1 MMTRLVFP
9 LLSLLFLLTSCVS
22 TPKSMVVNAK
32 PAELHEQ
39 LSMDA
44 LLKVIRE
51 SDRVQGVRVK
61 SPWDTNLRGRIRGKI
76 TDKGKLFDLQAS
88 QVSKLKAL
96 LGNRQTYFDG
106 RSMCLFDPG
115 VRFVFH
121 HPQHGDLDF
130 LLCLKCSEMS
140 VRREGKELA
149 FVAFLPA
156 RSAIADL
163 MIEIFPDHQDI
174 VEMIK
179 REREAASKRN
189 VAEAR
194 WLAATPKSLLHV
206 KTQGDG
212 ISPTPDLTPYRKP
225 LENEFPDKTSR
236 TLALLHWF
244 GSGEGPWS
252 GFYACEMTPER
263 LLLHYPTIELLK
275 AIESTSLTETQ
286 TEGAARFFSGNDF
299 DKQRP
304 EDLKTLPANLKKKL
318 LEHSMKSK
326 DKDKR
331 GRAKRA
337 FSN

>member
-1 MMTRLVFP
+1 
-9 LLSLLFLLTSCVS
+9 
-22 TPKSMVVNAK
+22 MVVNAK
-32 PAELHEQ
+32 SAAPHEQ
-39 LSMDA
+39 LNMEE

-61 SPWDTNLRGRIRGKI
+61 SPWDTDFWGRIRSKI
-76 TDKGKLFDLQAS
+76 TDKGKLLELHDSQAN
-88 QVSKLKAL
+88 KLKAL
-96 LGNRQTYFDG
+96 LGNQHTYFDG

-156 RSAIADL
+156 RSAVIDL
-163 MIEIFPDHQDI
+163 MIEIFPDHQDL

-179 REREAASKRN
+179 REQESSNKRRM
-189 VAEAR
+189 EETR
-194 WLAATPKSLLHV
+194 WQAATPKSLLHID
-206 KTQGDG
+206 KDTDG
-212 ISPTPDLTPYRKP
+212 VLPMHDVTAYRKP
-225 LENEFPDKTSR
+225 LKKQFPDTR
-236 TLALLHWF
+236 ARILALLHWF
-244 GSGEGPWS
+244 GSGAGPWS
-252 GFYACEMTPER
+252 GFPAYEMVPES
-263 LLLHYPTIELLK
+263 LLLDFSTKELLDV
-275 AIESTSLTETQ
+275 IESTPLTGTQ
-286 TEGAARFFSGNDF
+286 TEGAARLFGGWDFSQ
-299 DKQRP
+299 KRP
-304 EDLKTLPANLKKKL
+304 GDLKTLPADLKKKL

-326 DKDKR
+326 DTDKR